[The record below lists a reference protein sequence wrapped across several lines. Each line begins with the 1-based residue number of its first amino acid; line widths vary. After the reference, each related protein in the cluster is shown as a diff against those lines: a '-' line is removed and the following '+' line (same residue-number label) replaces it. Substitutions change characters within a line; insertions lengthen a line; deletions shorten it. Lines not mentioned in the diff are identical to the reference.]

1 MCIRDR
7 YIVVK
12 IGNEQYG
19 IDISYVDNIVRMQK
33 ITRVP
38 RVQNFFKGIINL
50 RGEIVPVM
58 SLRIRMELEED
69 VFTNASRI
77 IILKIEQQSALG
89 IIVDEVKEV
98 VTLGT
103 NEIDKVSG
111 DMKNAKVSFIDG
123 IGTVSYTHLRQLC
136 GCILRN
142 SPRTISKTSLWC
154 LIMKW
159 NQMWNYNQ

>member
-1 MCIRDR
+1 MAEQLETVENIRKQ

-50 RGEIVPVM
+50 CGEIVPVM

-77 IILKIEQQSALG
+77 IILKIEQR
-89 IIVDEVKEV
+89 VHWE
-98 VTLGT
+98 
-103 NEIDKVSG
+103 
-111 DMKNAKVSFIDG
+111 
-123 IGTVSYTHLRQLC
+123 
-136 GCILRN
+136 
-142 SPRTISKTSLWC
+142 
-154 LIMKW
+154 
-159 NQMWNYNQ
+159 